1 LVELTVACIRN
12 HQPAFPQDLS
22 ENALAVQACC
32 AIAIGEVI
40 GGDTAVPSR
49 VRTLAAVLTKAATS
63 VRPPVQERYLRA
75 IIDTLSKSATDSLQQ
90 AAEAARRREP
100 LSMVAL
106 DRIQPPTELG
116 DFASFWEGARKAWR
130 DFAAAAER
138 QSQADREELEVLW
151 WVYGGHSQTTGE
163 LLSKMKLGAA
173 ILCCGAEIAD
183 RVLVPP
189 LSSTRD
195 IVRRVVETSR
205 KPTEQSDKALTDL
218 VKSWEPSVLPAF
230 APPRGTADQALASS
244 RPGLLPLTWL
254 SLRLIESGATVAWE
268 PEFTSKTKLSSDH
281 TARPAAWAEQ
291 IYWERVARRIFVSPQ
306 V

>member
-1 LVELTVACIRN
+1 MLSRTYEWYRIADAVPSDDTISKRRAGCLELVSDVASDPQLIAECVELAILGVSGDRGVASRLVELTVACIRN

-195 IVRRVVETSR
+195 IVRRVV
-205 KPTEQSDKALTDL
+205 
-218 VKSWEPSVLPAF
+218 
-230 APPRGTADQALASS
+230 
-244 RPGLLPLTWL
+244 
-254 SLRLIESGATVAWE
+254 
-268 PEFTSKTKLSSDH
+268 
-281 TARPAAWAEQ
+281 
-291 IYWERVARRIFVSPQ
+291 
-306 V
+306 